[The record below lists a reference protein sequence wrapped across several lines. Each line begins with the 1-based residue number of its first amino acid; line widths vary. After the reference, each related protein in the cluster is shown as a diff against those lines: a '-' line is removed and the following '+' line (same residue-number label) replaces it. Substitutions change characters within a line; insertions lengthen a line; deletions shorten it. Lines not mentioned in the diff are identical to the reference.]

1 MLESLISIIQIDIL
15 NMMNVIRMHGSGGP
29 GFLTLVGVGAGIALV
44 VLSILKNRGK
54 I

>member
-1 MLESLISIIQIDIL
+1 MIAVDAVLFL
-15 NMMNVIRMHGSGGP
+15 NMMNVIRLHASGGP
-29 GFLTLVGVGAGIALV
+29 GVLTIVGVAAGIALV